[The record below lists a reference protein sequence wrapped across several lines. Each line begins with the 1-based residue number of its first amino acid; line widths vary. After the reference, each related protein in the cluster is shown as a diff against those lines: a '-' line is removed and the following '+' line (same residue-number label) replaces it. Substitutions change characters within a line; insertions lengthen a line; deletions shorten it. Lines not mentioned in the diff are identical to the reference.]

1 MSFDLQIGPEH
12 LKPALLAALASV
24 SMLTALFAYLNC
36 YTRRRYFQI
45 WMVAWLFYAFWLTL
59 TYHVQ
64 DQPAPFAL
72 MVRNWAVGISAI
84 FLSWGSLIFMGQ
96 KVSQRMLRL
105 LILFLVA
112 WSYVG
117 TYHLDNP
124 WHAQVP
130 IFTILG
136 VSNLLAARGFFI
148 YRMRK
153 EFAGATLLCAGFTL
167 WGLFLIAY
175 PFAERTPDLAATIF
189 VVAAMLQLFIAVSM
203 IILVL
208 EEARRLRRTALDKAA
223 TERAARRGMEDRVRS
238 TEARYRQLFEQAS
251 DAIVVTSRQ
260 GFEILE
266 LNRHAR
272 QLLGVTGELSPGTLL
287 DSFLRRTAAPRAKSD
302 TQSLDCALPGAPMNI
317 VSRDGRT
324 SAVAVERSAIEIGG
338 EPAYQFVLKELTE
351 RFQLE
356 QQIRQAEKLS
366 ALGQMIS
373 GVAHELNNPLAIIKG
388 RLDLVLDRD
397 DLPPG
402 LRNDLE
408 KVAREGNRAAKL
420 VGNFLSFARETPP
433 EHTSVQLNA
442 LVESVVELRH
452 FDSLVAQSTIKLD
465 LAPALPPIKADADQV
480 QQVLANLISNSL
492 HAILAVGRPGQIV
505 IRTRSTGTLTTL
517 RIEDNGPGVPV
528 DFQSKIFEPF
538 FTTKETGAGTGLGLS
553 IAHGIMCEH
562 GGRILYSAS
571 ELGGAAFTLEF
582 PRAAAVVV
590 SRPTTSTETT
600 VFRKE
605 SFVTEHGRV
614 LVLDDE
620 EALAEMV
627 GEALGQYGHDVVIAF
642 TPLQAL
648 EHLRL
653 ERFDVIVSDFRM
665 PTLNGRDFHAEVRLI
680 DSALASRIIFL
691 TGDTVSEDT
700 REFFDSVGN
709 PRLAKPF
716 QLDAVARAVNEML
729 LRAAA

>member
-1 MSFDLQIGPEH
+1 MTFDLQIGPEH
-12 LKPALLAALASV
+12 VKPALLAALASV
-24 SMLTALFAYLNC
+24 TMLTALFAYLNS

-64 DQPAPFAL
+64 EQSSPFAL

-84 FLSWGSLIFMGQ
+84 FLSWGSLIFMGH
-96 KVSQRMLRL
+96 KVSQRMFRL

-124 WHAQVP
+124 LHAQVP

-136 VSNLLAARGFFI
+136 ISNLLAARGFFI

-167 WGLFLIAY
+167 WGMFLIGY
-175 PFAERTPDLAATIF
+175 PFAERTPELTATIF
-189 VVAAMLQLFIAVSM
+189 VVAALLQLFIAVSM

-208 EEARRLRRTALDKAA
+208 EEARRVRRTALDKAA
-223 TERAARRGMEDRVRS
+223 TERAARLGMEDRVRS

-251 DAIVVTSRQ
+251 EAIVVTTRQ
-260 GFEILE
+260 GFQILE

-272 QLLGVTGELSPGTLL
+272 QLLGVTDELPPGTSL
-287 DSFLRRTAAPRAKSD
+287 DSFLRRTATPRAKSD

-317 VSRDGRT
+317 VSRAGHT
-324 SAVAVERSAIEIGG
+324 SAVAVERSAIEIEG

-351 RFQLE
+351 RFELE

-373 GVAHELNNPLAIIKG
+373 GVAHELNNPLAVIKG
-388 RLDLVLDRD
+388 YLDLVLDRN
-397 DLPPG
+397 DLPPN
-402 LRNDLE
+402 LRVDLE
-408 KVAREGNRAAKL
+408 KVAREGHRAAKL
-420 VGNFLSFARETPP
+420 VGNFLSFARKNPQ
-433 EHTSVQLNA
+433 EHGSVQLNT
-442 LVESVVELRH
+442 LVESVVALRH
-452 FDSLVAQSTIKLD
+452 YDSLVAQSKISLD
-465 LAPALPPIKADADQV
+465 LDSALSPINGDADQV
-480 QQVLANLISNSL
+480 QQVLANLINNAL
-492 HAILAVGRPGQIV
+492 HAILAAERPGQII
-505 IRTRSTGTLTTL
+505 IRTRTVGTMATL
-517 RIEDNGPGVPV
+517 CIEDNGPGVPV

-562 GGRILYSAS
+562 GGRIIYSPS

-582 PRAAAVVV
+582 PRAAASAPATV
-590 SRPTTSTETT
+590 PTELA

-627 GEALGQYGHDVVIAF
+627 GEALGHYGHDVVIAF

-653 ERFDVIVSDFRM
+653 EHFDVIVSDFRM
-665 PTLNGRDFHAEVRLI
+665 PKLNGRDFHAEVRLI
-680 DSALASRIIFL
+680 DSDLASRIIFL
-691 TGDTVSEDT
+691 TGDTVSDDT

-709 PRLAKPF
+709 PHLAKPF

-729 LRAAA
+729 LRVAA